1 MFIAENEMDCCFNS
15 PTQYGEHS
23 NPSNVFVCVPLPV
36 IFVVVAITVVS
47 TLLQVILKLVTTR
60 NISSLQQPP
69 SQDQLNLSF
78 WIATT
83 EIENSS
89 VAFNYVKCPNAVR
102 FVTRK

>member
-1 MFIAENEMDCCFNS
+1 MFIAENEMDFCFNS

-23 NPSNVFVCVPLPV
+23 NPSHVFVCVPLPV
-36 IFVVVAITVVS
+36 IFVVVANTVVS

-78 WIATT
+78 WITT
-83 EIENSS
+83 CCLDQIRCLTWII
-89 VAFNYVKCPNAVR
+89 A
-102 FVTRK
+102 